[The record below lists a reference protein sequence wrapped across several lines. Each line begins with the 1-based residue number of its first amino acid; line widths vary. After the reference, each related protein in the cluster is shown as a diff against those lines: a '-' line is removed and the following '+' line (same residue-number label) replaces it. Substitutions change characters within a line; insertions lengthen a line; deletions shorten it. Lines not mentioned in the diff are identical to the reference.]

1 MRHDLASQAMR
12 DQHAPPCIVDVQVR
26 TKCWLEIDGRFAIGQ
41 HGFELLG
48 AIERHR
54 SLAGAARAVGWS
66 YRHAWDYIRH
76 AEKVFG
82 SPLVKLRSGK
92 GRARGMVLSSFG
104 RDVLRLG
111 GRMSVETWAVTLR
124 TPAPVPDGAKPE
136 RRLY

>member
-1 MRHDLASQAMR
+1 MRTDLGSEVTR

-48 AIERHR
+48 AIERQR

-66 YRHAWDYIRH
+66 YRHAWDYIH
-76 AEKVFG
+76 QAEEVFG
-82 SPLVKLRSGK
+82 SRLVALQSGK
-92 GRARGMVLSSFG
+92 GRARGMVLSPFG

-111 GRMSVETWAVTLR
+111 GNLSVETRAVALR
-124 TPAPVPDGAKPE
+124 VAVDG
-136 RRLY
+136 